1 METSAQESVLK
12 IGNVIDERYL
22 AGKAFILQSW
32 KFNFMAMT
40 SASSVSHF
48 LETLYAWH
56 SVQNKDLRVLSK
68 LSRAYEP
75 KQ

>member
-22 AGKAFILQSW
+22 AGKAFIPQSW
-32 KFNFMAMT
+32 KFNFMAMA

>member
-22 AGKAFILQSW
+22 AGKAFIPQSW